1 MHITEYRSPCV
12 RQGLLILRLQKGYGK
27 LGMLLTIDGLG
38 NQLISLQGL
47 GSVTVRDAA
56 GGPPGAEFGSESSD
70 SDDAEDETRRPQV
83 QEDEVE
89 LLEPK
94 NEEIDDTAAADAN
107 AVARSRTAVPP
118 AGFEISAL
126 R

>member
-1 MHITEYRSPCV
+1 MFTAHGCYKTIDFRDGDVGESEKRVHITEYRSPCV
-12 RQGLLILRLQKGYGK
+12 RQGLLILRLQNGYGR

-70 SDDAEDETRRPQV
+70 SDDAKDEDLK
-83 QEDEVE
+83 D
-89 LLEPK
+89 K
-94 NEEIDDTAAADAN
+94 
-107 AVARSRTAVPP
+107 RTKLNCW
-118 AGFEISAL
+118 S
-126 R
+126 